1 MTVQH
6 IVTRRAVV
14 KGGLLLSAI
23 VPALG
28 LIGNSTGAATADL
41 PPLDPKDPAAVTLGF
56 VDNVSKVDAAANP
69 TYAPGQKCANCEQF
83 QGKPSDA
90 RGGCVL
96 FSGKSV
102 PAAGWCKVWRKK
114 ALTD

>member
-1 MTVQH
+1 MTVQNK
-6 IVTRRAVV
+6 VTRRAVV

-28 LIGNSTGAATADL
+28 LIGNTGAATADL
-41 PPLDPKDPAAVTLGF
+41 PPLNPKDPAAVTLGF
-56 VDNVSKVDAAANP
+56 VDDVSEVDAAANP

-83 QGKPSDA
+83 QGKPIDA

-96 FSGKSV
+96 FPGKSV
-102 PAAGWCKVWRKK
+102 PGSGWCKVWRKK
-114 ALTD
+114 L